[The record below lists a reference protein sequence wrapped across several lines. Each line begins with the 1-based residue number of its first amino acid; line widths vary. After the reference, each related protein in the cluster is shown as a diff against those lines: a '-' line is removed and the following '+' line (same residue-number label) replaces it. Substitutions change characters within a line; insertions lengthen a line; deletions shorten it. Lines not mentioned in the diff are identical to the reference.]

1 MIRFKFKNASSNG
14 EPASAKAKEANHDHR
29 EHDSYVFRICRLFLG
44 GLANIRTALPPPPAP
59 FVPQKGPAFTRLS
72 PEDVVRMAGQHPV
85 PCVLSLSLL
94 FFMAVEYTLAM
105 VPASSAPVDVGF
117 VLTRPLHGVLVGR
130 PNLSSALAALNTV
143 FVGMQIVYIVWTF
156 LVEGRPRPTIAALFM
171 FTCRGILGCSTRLPL
186 PEGFLG
192 SGVDFPVGNVSFF
205 LFFSGH
211 VGGSVIASQDM
222 RRARR
227 RGLARTFDVL
237 NVLQVVRLLAT
248 RGHYTIDLAAG
259 LGAGFLFDALAG
271 NYEEWKEHRAGP
283 AGKL

>member
-1 MIRFKFKNASSNG
+1 MSSL
-14 EPASAKAKEANHDHR
+14 PRRPR
-29 EHDSYVFRICRLFLG
+29 EHQDGAAAASGAFRAPERARIREALG
-44 GLANIRTALPPPPAP
+44 GGRRPH
-59 FVPQKGPAFTRLS
+59 
-72 PEDVVRMAGQHPV
+72 AGQHPV
-85 PCVLSLSLL
+85 PCALSLSLL

-105 VPASSAPVDVGF
+105 VPAFCTRGRGVRADEAAAWSAR
-117 VLTRPLHGVLVGR
+117 RPAEPQLGPGCTQHCVRGDANCVHSMDLPGGRAAEADHRRSLHVHVPGNPRLLH
-130 PNLSSALAALNTV
+130 PAAAT
-143 FVGMQIVYIVWTF
+143 G
-156 LVEGRPRPTIAALFM
+156 
-171 FTCRGILGCSTRLPL
+171 GILGLRRRLPRRQRLLL
-186 PEGFLG
+186 PL
-192 SGVDFPVGNVSFF
+192 
-205 LFFSGH
+205 LSGH